1 MMGGHGSGSD
11 LRIAALGDVVA
22 VLRLLAEPGGLKEI
36 ADDLDARRKTILS
49 VLDAAYAK
57 GEAQLDEIAQALAE
71 REEALKQRDS
81 ALALKEKLAETM
93 RRDLSARLAQLRTIA
108 GA

>member
-1 MMGGHGSGSD
+1 MPEAEIKSRQS
-11 LRIAALGDVVA
+11 ALKKQ
-22 VLRLLAEPGGLKEI
+22 E
-36 ADDLDARRKTILS
+36 
-49 VLDAAYAK
+49 
-57 GEAQLDEIAQALAE
+57 GEAIDATRVAQTRAASLDE